1 MIPSDGQVGTLGW
14 ILNHE
19 SDKPPLGMGGSP
31 CEEGPMSD
39 SPFGGYVDV
48 RSSEAAEDLTN
59 AAEIP
64 AAEKVQVI
72 EQVIE
77 IV

>member
-1 MIPSDGQVGTLGW
+1 MTPSDGQVGTPGW
-14 ILNHE
+14 IQDHE
-19 SDKPPLGMGGSP
+19 SDEPPLGMGGCP

-39 SPFGGYVDV
+39 SPFRWYVDF